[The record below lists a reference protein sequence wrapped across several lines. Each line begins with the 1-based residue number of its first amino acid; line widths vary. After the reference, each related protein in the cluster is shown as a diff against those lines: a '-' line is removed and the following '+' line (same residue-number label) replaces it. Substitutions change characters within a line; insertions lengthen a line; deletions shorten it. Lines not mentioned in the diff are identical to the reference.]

1 VTDLDIWEFAMEVGR
16 LWQRGVLRRAAQG
29 YANREWRVVPG
40 AFLIGDRYVCGPL
53 CPTVSCH
60 PAVDQWENLA
70 SSDLSDV
77 DGWWADVPYSV
88 LLATGH
94 LFDVIETPSRMG
106 IPAIWKGMVG
116 PVAVTPAGRWMFF
129 VEPGDGLR
137 PEFAAHLDVVMHGHG
152 SWVPAPPTRTPL
164 GRIRWA
170 VAPTDTGWRLPDP
183 YAVQDALLTAPGG
196 PRPVFGST
204 AGTPGRSR
212 VRRRFTIG
220 RAA

>member
-1 VTDLDIWEFAMEVGR
+1 MAVGQ
-16 LWQRGVLRRAAQG
+16 LWQRGLLRRAAQR
-29 YANREWRVVPG
+29 YAYRGWRVVPG

-60 PAVDQWENLA
+60 PAMDHWENVA

-77 DGWWADVPYSV
+77 LAWWADVPYSV

-94 LFDVIETPSRMG
+94 LFDVIETPARMG
-106 IPAIWKGMVG
+106 FPAVRKGMVG

-137 PEFAAHLDVVMHGHG
+137 PEFAAHLDVVMHSYG
-152 SWVPAPPTRTPL
+152 SWVPAPPTRTPQ

-170 VAPTDTGWRLPDP
+170 VPPADTGWRLPDP
-183 YAVQDALLTAPGG
+183 YAVQEVLLAG
-196 PRPVFGST
+196 PASPRSTLHST
-204 AGTPGRSR
+204 AGTPGRTR
-212 VRRRFTIG
+212 IQRRFTIG